1 MQWWDLLEVSAWTAF
16 APETRGRR
24 PKLWVKDPDGNAWLR
39 KEPLSPPPAGTPQH
53 TARRTEPAIELLALE
68 LSKRVGIETS
78 SARPASWNGGRGV
91 VSRRFHEDDEEHHP
105 GGELLGL
112 ATESGSNPEAKRRR
126 DEGRASATLGRVRAT
141 LEPLERAYGVPL
153 LAPLSRILA
162 FDAWIG
168 NGDRHAGNWAVIT
181 GPRGARFA
189 PMFDPAAC
197 LGVEMTDERLE
208 LVLSSNDRVERYIA
222 KCGSGFGGGL
232 PDGRTGIPMLEA
244 LRLLAEWPE
253 WPKTIS
259 ELAPRVRSVLSDLP
273 GILDEIPDD
282 WLPPPRKRFAARVL
296 ERRARLFDGA

>member
-1 MQWWDLLEVSAWTAF
+1 
-16 APETRGRR
+16 
-24 PKLWVKDPDGNAWLR
+24 VKDPDGNEWLR
-39 KEPLSPPPAGTPQH
+39 KEPLAPPPADKPQH

-68 LSKRVGIETS
+68 LSKRVGIITS
-78 SARPASWNGGRGV
+78 SARPATWNGGRGV
-91 VSRRFHEDDEEHHP
+91 VSRRFHERDEDHHP

-112 ATESGSNPEAKRRR
+112 ATESGFSPEARRRR
-126 DEGRASATLGRVRAT
+126 DEGRASATLERIRTT
-141 LEPLERAYGVPL
+141 LSDREQADGVPL
-153 LAPLSRILA
+153 IAPLSRILA

-208 LVLSSNDRVERYIA
+208 LVLSSDDHFERYIA

-232 PDGRTGIPMLEA
+232 PDGRTGIPMREA
-244 LRLLAEWPE
+244 LELLAEWPE
-253 WPKTIS
+253 WSDTIS
-259 ELAPRVRSVLSDLP
+259 ELAPRFRSLLSEVPDM
-273 GILDEIPDD
+273 IDEIPDD
-282 WLPPPRKRFAARVL
+282 WLPSPRKRFAARVL